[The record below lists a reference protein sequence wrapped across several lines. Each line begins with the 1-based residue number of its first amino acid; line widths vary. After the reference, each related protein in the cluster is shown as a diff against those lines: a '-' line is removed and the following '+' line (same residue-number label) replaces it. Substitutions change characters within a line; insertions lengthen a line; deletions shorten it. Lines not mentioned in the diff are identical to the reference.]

1 MGSSRYMSGCKSARE
16 YKGMKKYNG
25 ESRHKDASGHNGT
38 NRWNSGSRCKW
49 AQVGAS
55 GLKSMN
61 VCTRAQSDIRGQGG
75 TRLGAAARTQA
86 GMSKYKDV
94 PFPFMP
100 AHPLCICFHP
110 LLPFISTCTLT
121 PAHVPIPSTFK
132 CTFYINI

>member
-1 MGSSRYMSGCKSARE
+1 MQVDTMAQTG
-16 YKGMKKYNG
+16 
-25 ESRHKDASGHNGT
+25 GT
-38 NRWNSGSRCKW
+38 
-49 AQVGAS
+49 AEVGAS

-110 LLPFISTCTLT
+110 LLPFIFTCTLA
-121 PAHVPIPSTFK
+121 PAHVTIPLTFK